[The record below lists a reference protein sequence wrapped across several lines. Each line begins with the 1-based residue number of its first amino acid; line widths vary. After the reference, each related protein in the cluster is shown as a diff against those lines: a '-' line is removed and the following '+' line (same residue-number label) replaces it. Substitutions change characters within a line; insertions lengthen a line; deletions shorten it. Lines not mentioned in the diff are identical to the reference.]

1 MKILVVGG
9 TGLIGGHAA
18 LHLKAQ
24 GHEITLMAR
33 STPSVPEL
41 ATLPLIQGDYAMDD
55 FSDGRLAGFDALVFA
70 AGGDI
75 RHIPTDGSMTPE
87 TFYTR
92 YNTEGIPR
100 FFEAAR
106 AAGIPRA
113 VYIGTYYPQVAPEQI
128 DKSPYVGSR
137 KRADDTIRAMS
148 GPDFA
153 VISLNAP
160 FVLGQ
165 LKGLDVPHLRALIQ
179 YARGQI
185 EGAPL
190 FAPPGGTNHITV
202 TSLSQAV
209 AGALNHGQPGQ
220 PYLVGDE
227 NLTWKEYLE
236 RWCRHSGNPQT
247 LEVRDE
253 EHPMLPDMIMFAGRG
268 SDTTYEPEGVTEF
281 GYERNLV
288 DATIAA
294 IVAANDPA
302 DE

>member
-18 LHLKAQ
+18 LRMQEQ
-24 GHEITLMAR
+24 GHEVTLMAR
-33 STPSVPEL
+33 SAPSVPGL
-41 ATLPLIQGDYAMDD
+41 AELPLIQGDYAVDD
-55 FSDGRLAGFDALVFA
+55 CSDGRLEGFDVLVFA

-87 TFYTR
+87 AFYTR
-92 YNTEGIPR
+92 YNTEGIPG
-100 FFEAAR
+100 FFKAAK

-113 VYIGTYYPQVAPEQI
+113 VYIGTYYPQVAPEQVEH
-128 DKSPYVGSR
+128 SPYVRSR
-137 KRADDTIRAMS
+137 KLADDAIRGMS
-148 GPDFA
+148 DEGFE

-165 LKGLDVPHLRALIQ
+165 LEGLDVPHLVALIQ
-179 YARGQI
+179 YARGEI

-209 AGALNHGQPGQ
+209 VGALNNGRPGAA
-220 PYLVGDE
+220 YLVGDE

-236 RWCRHSGNPQT
+236 RWCRHAGNPQT

-268 SDTTYEPEGVTEF
+268 SDTRYEPEGVAEF

-288 DATIAA
+288 DTTIAA

-302 DE
+302 TE